1 MMHKCQSCFGFVP
14 DFSIGFI
21 QTSAI
26 TRFNLNSCPSCTDHQ
41 LFFSSLLIACLTVL
55 KSLGFFRFSELIFQ
69 FRFSRLNANTR
80 VERRFECFGF
90 VPEKIRTSLSK
101 QILIKTLIARQSGDL
116 WHANQPLAQME
127 AHLLGY
133 ATNLISKLKK
143 QRIT

>member
-1 MMHKCQSCFGFVP
+1 MMRKVLSCTGFVP
-14 DFSIGFI
+14 DLLTSFSQASVIICKKNKSG
-21 QTSAI
+21 
-26 TRFNLNSCPSCTDHQ
+26 PSCTDHQ

>member
-1 MMHKCQSCFGFVP
+1 MAKVTWITTRAAGEEIGRSARTIQDYCKEGKIECMRFG
-14 DFSIGFI
+14 
-21 QTSAI
+21 
-26 TRFNLNSCPSCTDHQ
+26 RYCTDHQ

-101 QILIKTLIARQSGDL
+101 QILIKTSIARQSGDL
-116 WHANQPLAQME
+116 
-127 AHLLGY
+127 
-133 ATNLISKLKK
+133 
-143 QRIT
+143 